1 MQKEIKQALELLPDY
16 SRIHYLQYLDLI
28 RMGESHESEQSL
40 RRFFD
45 NNTIKDNHTIYQ
57 YALLHLAAMRAQL
70 GMAGAAREALVEAT
84 HVARDCQDHLCLL
97 YILCWESR
105 LLLQGA
111 LKNEAGGS
119 DNRGGDG
126 DGEADAIRAHR
137 SISMLIDKA
146 RAMENHEM
154 RAVGHIMLVDL
165 LLLLSNDADFSE
177 IFSNLVRVRALIVE
191 HDLTK
196 LHASWYLTASRVFM
210 HNESGAWLSLLH
222 AQLAGA
228 AGQTSLTER
237 ENSEFM
243 RQLARTQAVLCG
255 PLHAAQYMVGQLSQA
270 KFINPTRM
278 DALADQLRWLQVDD
292 NTKDYHSHEGA
303 CDGSDSGSGDGGAR
317 RLSEAR
323 SLAEDGYICEAREL
337 LIEIACCGEARIPS
351 DLRYRRSLYE
361 PIAVRKAIQ
370 LLSSLE

>member
-1 MQKEIKQALELLPDY
+1 
-16 SRIHYLQYLDLI
+16 
-28 RMGESHESEQSL
+28 
-40 RRFFD
+40 
-45 NNTIKDNHTIYQ
+45 
-57 YALLHLAAMRAQL
+57 
-70 GMAGAAREALVEAT
+70 
-84 HVARDCQDHLCLL
+84 
-97 YILCWESR
+97 
-105 LLLQGA
+105 
-111 LKNEAGGS
+111 
-119 DNRGGDG
+119 
-126 DGEADAIRAHR
+126 
-137 SISMLIDKA
+137 MLIDKA

-228 AGQTSLTER
+228 AGQASLTER

-292 NTKDYHSHEGA
+292 DTKDCYSHEGA
-303 CDGSDSGSGDGGAR
+303 CDSSGSGDGGAR
-317 RLSEAR
+317 RLGEAR
-323 SLAEDGYICEAREL
+323 SLVEDGYICEAREL
-337 LIEIACCGEARIPS
+337 LIEIVCCGEARIPS

-361 PIAVRKAIQ
+361 PIVVRKAMQ